1 MFSIFK
7 SISSLLLSY
16 GMFLMAVGLFS
27 TLLGIR
33 SSLEGFSP
41 QITGLIMS
49 GYFVGLLIGAN
60 FAVRFMILGG
70 HIRAFAVFAS
80 VMSTTA
86 LIHIM
91 LVDPFVWFA
100 LRFLAGFCM
109 AGLVMVTE
117 SWLNNRADPGTRG
130 QVFSFYMITNYA
142 ASGMGQFLLPLADP
156 ESFYLFTVVSI
167 IFSISIVPILLT
179 QSKAPIPPKRSR
191 VDLRALYRL
200 SPVGMLGATTAGFI
214 NSGFYT
220 LGPVYTTSNGFSI
233 TRTSIFMS
241 TAIFSGLLLQWPL
254 GKISDRIDRRVV
266 LIGIS
271 LGTALAC
278 VGFILLPVRQL
289 YVLFILTSL
298 YGAFSFVVYS
308 ISAAHTNDFADK
320 RFAAQTAG
328 GLLVSFGVG
337 AIVGPILTSQVMG
350 LAGPS
355 GLFLSNAIAAALF
368 SLFAFSRI
376 KARASTPTADK
387 SSFIVISASQ
397 PMNKE
402 LYSSLNQDE
411 RNRSGQTPPTDD

>member
-179 QSKAPIPPKRSR
+179 QSQAPIPPKRSR
-191 VDLRALYRL
+191 VDLRSLYRL

-220 LGPVYTTSNGFSI
+220 LGPVYATSNGFSI

-278 VGFILLPVRQL
+278 VGFILLPVKHL

-337 AIVGPILTSQVMG
+337 AIIGPILTSQVMG

-355 GLFLSNAIAAALF
+355 GLFLSNAIAALLF

>member
-41 QITGLIMS
+41 QTTGLIMS
-49 GYFVGLLIGAN
+49 GYFAGLLIGAN
-60 FAVRFMILGG
+60 FAVRFMVLGG

-117 SWLNNRADPGTRG
+117 SWLNNRANPDTRG

-179 QSKAPIPPKRSR
+179 QSQAPIPPKRSR

-200 SPVGMLGATTAGFI
+200 SPVGMLGASTAGFI

-220 LGPVYTTSNGFSI
+220 LGPVYATSNGFSI
-233 TRTSIFMS
+233 ARTSIFMS

-254 GKISDRIDRRVV
+254 GKISDRIDRRIV

-278 VGFILLPVRQL
+278 VGFLLLPVKHL

-328 GLLVSFGVG
+328 GLLVFFGVG
-337 AIVGPILTSQVMG
+337 AIIGPILTSQIMG

-355 GLFLSNAIAAALF
+355 GLFLSNTMAALLF
-368 SLFAFSRI
+368 SLFVFLRI
-376 KARASTPTADK
+376 KIRASTPTTDK

-411 RNRSGQTPPTDD
+411 RNRAGPSPPTDD

>member
-1 MFSIFK
+1 MFPIFRSIA
-7 SISSLLLSY
+7 SLLLSY
-16 GMFLMAVGLFS
+16 GMFLMAVGLFT

-41 QITGLIMS
+41 QVTGLIMS
-49 GYFVGLLIGAN
+49 GYFVGLLTGAN
-60 FAVRFMILGG
+60 FAVRFMVLGG

-86 LIHIM
+86 LVHIM

-117 SWLNNRADPGTRG
+117 SWLNNRATPDTRG

-156 ESFYLFTVVSI
+156 ESFYLFTIVSI

-179 QSKAPIPPKRSR
+179 QSQAPLPPKMSK
-191 VDLRALYRL
+191 VDLRTLYRL
-200 SPVGMLGATTAGFI
+200 SPVGMLGATTAGFV

-220 LGPVYTTSNGFSI
+220 LGPVYATSNAFSI

-241 TAIFSGLLLQWPL
+241 TAIFSGLLLQWPI
-254 GKISDRIDRRVV
+254 GKISDRVDRRVV
-266 LIGIS
+266 LIAIS
-271 LGTALAC
+271 SMTALTC
-278 VGFILLPVRQL
+278 VGFILLPVKQL

-320 RFAAQTAG
+320 SFAAQTAG
-328 GLLVSFGVG
+328 GLLVFFGVG
-337 AIVGPILTSQVMG
+337 AIIGPILTSQVMG
-350 LAGPS
+350 FAGAS
-355 GLFLSNAIAAALF
+355 GLFLSNALATLLF
-368 SLFAFSRI
+368 SLFAFSRTRI
-376 KARASTPTADK
+376 RASRPTADK
-387 SSFIVISASQ
+387 FSFRVISASQ

-402 LYSSLNQDE
+402 LYASLNEEE
-411 RNRSGQTPPTDD
+411 RARSGPTSPAGD